1 MTRLLLRVSDLKTT
15 FFLASG
21 ETRAVDGISFDL
33 FEGETLCV
41 VGESG
46 SGKSVAARSILQI
59 VDKPGRIVGGEML
72 LNRYT
77 GPATEPSATVDIAKL
92 GRTGHDIR
100 MVRRNDIS
108 MIFQEP
114 MSSLSLVHRCG
125 DQIVEAVRLARPR
138 ISATDAWARAV
149 ELLGQMQLD
158 QPERVARQYP
168 FELSGG
174 MRQRVMIAMALA
186 SDPRILIA
194 DEPTTALDVTTQAEI
209 LLLIKELQ
217 VRLGLGVIFITHD
230 MGVVANIADRVAVM
244 NKGKIVETGT
254 LREIF
259 DHPQHPYTR
268 MLLASTLRLES
279 RSPLKHDVPL
289 PAAAATRP
297 SMEVTPLLSVRDLA
311 KSFVSRPGLLSRRV
325 HEVKAVDGV
334 SFDVFARE
342 NVGVVGESGSGKSTM
357 ARCIVGLHAANAGS
371 IRYQRDDDSVVELRG
386 RKRTAGDPVLK
397 EIRMIFQDPFSA
409 LNPRMS
415 IGQIIGEPLLVNK
428 VLHGKA
434 LKERVAEL
442 LRLVGLEPRMMERY
456 PHAFSG
462 GQRQRIVIARA
473 IALNPRLVVA
483 DEATS
488 ALDVSLRAQMLDLLL
503 ELQERLG
510 LSFIFIT
517 HDISNIRYFC
527 DRVVVM
533 YQGRVVETGPVDE
546 VLNNPQDAYTRRL
559 IASVPRPD
567 PTMRVLH

>member
-1 MTRLLLRVSDLKTT
+1 MPRRLLSVRNLKTS
-15 FFLASG
+15 FFVAKG

-33 FEGETLCV
+33 LEGETLCV

-59 VDKPGRIVGGEML
+59 VDKPGRIINGEIL
-72 LNRYT
+72 LSRYT
-77 GPATEPSATVDIAKL
+77 DASPKPSETVDIVRF

-100 MVRRNDIS
+100 QVRRNDIS

-114 MSSLSLVHRCG
+114 MSSLSPVHRCG
-125 DQIVEAVRLARPR
+125 DQIVEAVRLAHPETSVRL
-138 ISATDAWARAV
+138 AWARAV
-149 ELLGQMQLD
+149 ELLSQMQLS
-158 QPERVARQYP
+158 QPEHVADQYP

-209 LLLIKELQ
+209 LTLIKGLQ
-217 VRLGLGVIFITHD
+217 IKLGLGVIFITHD

-244 NKGKIVETGT
+244 NHGRIVETGT

-259 DHPQHPYTR
+259 DRPQHNYTR

-279 RSPLKHDVPL
+279 RSPLKGPPPTVP
-289 PAAAATRP
+289 PEPIAP
-297 SMEVTPLLSVRDLA
+297 FEEVAPLLAVRNLS
-311 KSFVSRPGLLSRRV
+311 KTFVSRRGLLARTVR
-325 HEVKAVDGV
+325 EVRAVDDV
-334 SFDVFARE
+334 SFDVFPHE
-342 NVGVVGESGSGKSTM
+342 NVGIVGESGSGKSTM
-357 ARCIVGLHAANAGS
+357 ARCIVGLHDASSGS
-371 IRYQRDDDSVVELRG
+371 ITYRPGNSSVVELGNRP
-386 RKRTAGDPVLK
+386 RRAGDATLK
-397 EIRMIFQDPFSA
+397 EIRMIFQDPFSS

-415 IGQIIGEPLLVNK
+415 VGEIIGEPLLVNR
-428 VLHGKA
+428 VLSGKA
-434 LKERVAEL
+434 LQDRIAEL
-442 LRLVGLEPRMMERY
+442 LELVGLEPRMMERY

-473 IALNPRLVVA
+473 IALDPRLIVA

-488 ALDVSLRAQMLDLLL
+488 ALDVSLRAQVLDLLL
-503 ELQERLG
+503 TLQKRLG

-533 YQGRVVETGPVDE
+533 YQGQVVETGSVEAVLERPVHD
-546 VLNNPQDAYTRRL
+546 YTKRL
-559 IASVPRPD
+559 ISSVPRPD
-567 PTMRVLH
+567 PTMRVAH

>member
-1 MTRLLLRVSDLKTT
+1 MTRLLLRVSDLKAT

-72 LNRYT
+72 LSRYT

-158 QPERVARQYP
+158 QPERVAQQYP

-297 SMEVTPLLSVRDLA
+297 SIEVTPLLSVRDLA
-311 KSFVSRPGLLSRRV
+311 KSFVSRPGLLSRKV

-428 VLHGKA
+428 VPHGKA

-442 LRLVGLEPRMMERY
+442 VRLVGLEPRMMERY

-533 YQGRVVETGPVDE
+533 YQGRVVESGPVDE

>member
-1 MTRLLLRVSDLKTT
+1 MARRLLSVRDLKTT
-15 FFLASG
+15 FFLARG

-59 VDKPGRIVGGEML
+59 VDKPGRIVGGEIL
-72 LNRYT
+72 LSRFA
-77 GPATEPSATVDIAKL
+77 GDVVEPSEIIDIVRL
-92 GRTGHDIR
+92 GRTGPGIR

-138 ISATDAWARAV
+138 IRPRDAWARAV
-149 ELLGQMQLD
+149 DLLAQMRLD
-158 QPERVARQYP
+158 QPEHVARQYP

-186 SDPRILIA
+186 SDPRVLIA

-244 NKGKIVETGT
+244 NRGKIVETGT
-254 LREIF
+254 LRDIF
-259 DHPQHPYTR
+259 DHAQHPYTR

-279 RSPLKHDVPL
+279 RSPLKHDAPV
-289 PAAAATRP
+289 PAAVAAGEPTEP
-297 SMEVTPLLSVRDLA
+297 TPLLSVRDLA
-311 KSFVSRPGLLSRRV
+311 KSFISRPGLLSRNV

-357 ARCIVGLHAANAGS
+357 ARCIVGLHTASGGS
-371 IRYQRDDDSVVELRG
+371 IRYQRDDDTVVELRG
-386 RKRTAGDPVLK
+386 RKRSAGDPVLK

-428 VLHGKA
+428 VLRGRA

-442 LRLVGLEPRMMERY
+442 LRLVGLEPNMMERY

-533 YQGRVVETGPVDE
+533 YQGRVVETGSVDD
-546 VLNNPQDAYTRRL
+546 VLNHPRHDYTKRL